1 MCVCVSFSFL
11 RCEEHNTVKERKS
24 LQCVFYMSLCEC
36 VYMYVAGCVC
46 ACVCVRVCVCV
57 CVCVQQEHKSGSVSE
72 SVSRPC
78 SPLKL

>member
-1 MCVCVSFSFL
+1 MYVCVSFSFL

-46 ACVCVRVCVCV
+46 ACVCVRVCVY
-57 CVCVQQEHKSGSVSE
+57 
-72 SVSRPC
+72 SRNINLAQYLNQSAVPAVH
-78 SPLKL
+78 